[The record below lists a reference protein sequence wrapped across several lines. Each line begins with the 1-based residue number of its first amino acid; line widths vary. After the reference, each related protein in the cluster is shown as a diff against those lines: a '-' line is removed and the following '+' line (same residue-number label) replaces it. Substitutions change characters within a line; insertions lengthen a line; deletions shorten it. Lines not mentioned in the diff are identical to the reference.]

1 MSTITEI
8 IARLQMSM
16 SQSEISRET
25 GIPQPKLSRWGS
37 GAAAAGADD
46 ALKLLAL
53 DQKIA
58 AKKKAELQAAMD
70 QAGRDGVIKD
80 RRVAL
85 KPRRADDV
93 ARDAELEAFKAAGQ
107 GA

>member
-1 MSTITEI
+1 
-8 IARLQMSM
+8 
-16 SQSEISRET
+16 
-25 GIPQPKLSRWGS
+25 
-37 GAAAAGADD
+37 
-46 ALKLLAL
+46 
-53 DQKIA
+53 
-58 AKKKAELQAAMD
+58 MD